1 MSFNDRARRDDGE
14 QWDEPDPGSYKVE
27 VVGADVF
34 VSKSGNEIGK
44 ATLLITAGPHK
55 GKQFDHIMNFGND
68 VGFSRSKSALVMY
81 GLKWELIHDAPDPW
95 EALKAHIEKIVGTK
109 AEVTV
114 AINNG
119 FTNIEVVRAMFGAT
133 DVPADAEQFQHVP
146 PADDDDELP
155 Y

>member
-14 QWDEPDPGSYKVE
+14 QWDEPKPGSYSVE
-27 VVGADVF
+27 VTAADVF

-44 ATLLITAGPHK
+44 ATLLITEGEHA

-68 VGFSRSKSALVMY
+68 VGFSRSKTALLMY
-81 GLKWELIHDAPDPW
+81 GLKWESIHDAPDPW
-95 EALKAHIEKIVGTK
+95 EALKTSIDKIVGTK

-119 FTNIEVVRAMFGAT
+119 FTNIDVVRAVFAAT
-133 DVPADAEQFQHVP
+133 DVPADGKSFQHV
-146 PADDDDELP
+146 PADDDDDVP